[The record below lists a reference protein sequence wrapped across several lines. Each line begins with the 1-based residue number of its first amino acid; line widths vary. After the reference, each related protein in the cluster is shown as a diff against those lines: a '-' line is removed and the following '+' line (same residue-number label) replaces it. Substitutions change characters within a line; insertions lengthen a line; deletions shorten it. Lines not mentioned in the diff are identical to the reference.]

1 MFKQLL
7 AELKA
12 SVRLRLGLALI
23 VAVLWLNG
31 ILSLRDQVAEEGKR
45 QGQLAGKINRTRLY
59 ATQTEW
65 PERLRQM
72 QITLAELEGR
82 LWRSD
87 TQGLAQ
93 AAFHDW
99 LAQSLRTA
107 AVGRPEITLT
117 QEASAG
123 MGEGEDT
130 LWKIKAKLSF
140 DFTPQSFHQ
149 WLTQVAGHDRQIIIE
164 QLTVRQESMPRVEAV
179 LVAPFQKGR

>member
-1 MFKQLL
+1 MFKQFLT
-7 AELKA
+7 ELKA
-12 SVRLRLGLALI
+12 SARLRLGLALI

-45 QGQLAGKINRTRLY
+45 QGQLAGKINRARLY

-65 PERLRQM
+65 PERLRQI

-107 AVGRPEITLT
+107 AVGRPEITLM

-123 MGEGEDT
+123 KSEGEDS
-130 LWKIKAKLSF
+130 LWKIKAKLGF
-140 DFTPQSFHQ
+140 DFTSQSFHQ
-149 WLTQVAGHDRQIIIE
+149 WLSQLAGHDRQIIIE
-164 QLTVRQESMPRVEAV
+164 QLSVRLEPLPRVEAV